1 MIDYFFSGKEYI
13 RVRRGVTGP
22 GAIDPGYPAPISNW
36 GWGKFGANGID
47 ASLYSGS
54 KCYFFSGKEYIRM
67 TRSVTGPGTIDP
79 GYPAPISNW
88 GWGAFG
94 ANGIDAALNS
104 GDKCYFFKGNQY
116 IRVTRGE
123 TGPGTV
129 DPGYPAPISNWG
141 WGSFGSGGID
151 AALYSGSKCYFFKGN
166 QYIRVTRGEFYPG
179 KVDPGYPAPI
189 SNWGWG
195 GFGANGIKGAL
206 YSGGAY
212 APAPSAGLKSNSNYF
227 LSNCGNITGLSVLIN
242 IDGDMKSD
250 IGFGFQLNAYSAT
263 HDNADA
269 AQQYV
274 ILCDSSGTLWGWV
287 DNWTSANQEVVNN
300 RQVIAN
306 LPSATLPAG
315 YALEIVLTNDSSDR
329 VTAATYHAYNASGA
343 SIGSVTLTLKNLKKD
358 NGQLI
363 TDADLA
369 PITSFQLDIVG
380 PFNGE
385 TANLSSGLGT
395 IVYTANENLSVGA
408 SEPSCVD
415 WDYETLEQANTVYGE
430 LPAAAGNQIA
440 QYFESTTATVAEPS
454 VRRAKFTHRTE
465 VPA

>member
-1 MIDYFFSGKEYI
+1 MIDYFFSGNQYI

-22 GAIDPGYPAPISNW
+22 GSKDPGYPAPISNW
-36 GWGKFGANGID
+36 NWGAFGASGID

-54 KCYFFSGKEYIRM
+54 KCYFFKGNQYIRV
-67 TRSVTGPGTIDP
+67 TRNATGAGTVDA

-88 GWGAFG
+88 GWGSFG

-104 GDKCYFFKGNQY
+104 DDKCYFFKGNQY

-123 TGPGTV
+123 TGAGTV
-129 DPGYPAPISNWG
+129 DAGYPAPISNWG
-141 WGSFGSGGID
+141 WGSFGASGID

-166 QYIRVTRGEFYPG
+166 QYIRVTRGETGAG
-179 KVDPGYPAPI
+179 KVDAGYPAPI

-195 GFGANGIKGAL
+195 SFGADGIKAAL
-206 YSGGAY
+206 YSGGVLAT
-212 APAPSAGLKSNSNYF
+212 PPTAGLKSNSNYF
-227 LSNCGNITGLSVLIN
+227 LTNCSNITGLSVLIN
-242 IDGDMKSD
+242 IDADMKSD

-263 HDNADA
+263 ADNADA

-274 ILCDSSGTLWGWV
+274 ILCDSGGTLWGWV

-300 RQVIAN
+300 RQVIAT

-315 YALEIVLTNDSSDR
+315 YALQITLANDSSGR
-329 VTAATYHAYNASGA
+329 ITAATYTAYNASGS

-358 NGQLI
+358 NGLLM

-369 PITSFQLDIVG
+369 AITAFQLDIVG

-385 TANLSSGLGT
+385 TANISSGLGT
-395 IVYTANENLSVGA
+395 IVYTANGNMTVAA

-415 WDYETLEQANTVYGE
+415 WDYGTEEQANTVYGTM
-430 LPAAAGNQIA
+430 PALSDNQFA
-440 QYFESTTATVAEPS
+440 QYFESTSGVITPAIHG
-454 VRRAKFTHRTE
+454 AKLLHVLK
-465 VPA
+465 VPQ